1 MTSALTL
8 ATPFTDHLVL
18 QQGRSVRVW
27 GRASPGADIEVSLLA
42 G

>member
-18 QQGRSVRVW
+18 QQGRPVRVW
-27 GRASPGADIEVSLLA
+27 GAT
-42 G
+42 